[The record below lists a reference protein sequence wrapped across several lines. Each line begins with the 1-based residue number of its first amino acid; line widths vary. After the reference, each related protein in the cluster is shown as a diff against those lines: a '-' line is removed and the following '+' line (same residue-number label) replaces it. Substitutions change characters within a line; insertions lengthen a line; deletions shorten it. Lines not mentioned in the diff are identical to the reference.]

1 MSRIPLAS
9 QTAVVVAAIVAFAS
23 PPARAASDVRVGYAA
38 LQRLLAEQAFSPEGR
53 RYVKGSAAT
62 RCSFAYLEHPL
73 VDAQDGRLRVRARF
87 SGRSALN
94 VLGAC
99 VGLGDSFD
107 VLITARPEY
116 RGGAVVLADV
126 RVETP
131 THGFYASRVCRSLA
145 DSLPQQFAYPI
156 LQEARRAIETTSGD
170 AYPRKLTRFEV
181 RQIAIRPE
189 ALVLSVD
196 LEITVG

>member
-1 MSRIPLAS
+1 MLRASRILAFLVLS
-9 QTAVVVAAIVAFAS
+9 FSLVAS
-23 PPARAASDVRVGYAA
+23 PVRAASDVRVAYAA
-38 LQRLLAEQAFSPEGR
+38 LQRLLSEQAFSSEGR

-62 RCSFAYLEHPL
+62 KCNFAYLEHPL
-73 VDAQDGRLRVRARF
+73 VDAQNGRLRMRARF
-87 SGRSALN
+87 SGRTALN

-116 RGGAVVLADV
+116 HDGAIVLADV
-126 RVETP
+126 SVDTP

-145 DSLPQQFAYPI
+145 DSLPRQFAYPI
-156 LQEARRAIETTSGD
+156 LQEARRAIEDPGGGT
-170 AYPRKLTRFEV
+170 YPRKLTRFEV
-181 RQIAIRPE
+181 RQIAVRAD